1 MKNKN
6 HKDKG
11 LILKICA
18 YIVAEILFICL
29 ILLGLTGITF
39 KNVHN
44 TTKEILYKNT
54 LDSYKSEIKSE
65 VQSII
70 SVINM
75 CYTQYISGAMTE
87 TEAKQTAISVIRN
100 MRYGDDNSGY
110 FWIDDTNYNLI
121 MHPILKEQIDIISSG
136 AESNAAVTE
145 EINASSQE
153 LNSLL
158 ETINSNCYNMTNM
171 VEDLNNNID
180 KFNI

>member
-1 MKNKN
+1 
-6 HKDKG
+6 
-11 LILKICA
+11 
-18 YIVAEILFICL
+18 
-29 ILLGLTGITF
+29 
-39 KNVHN
+39 
-44 TTKEILYKNT
+44 
-54 LDSYKSEIKSE
+54 
-65 VQSII
+65 
-70 SVINM
+70 M

-110 FWIDDTNYNLI
+110 FWIDDTNYNLL
-121 MHPILKEQIDIISSG
+121 MPPILKEQIDIISSG

-171 VEDLNNNID
+171 VEDLNKNID